1 MTLTKTATLSA
12 SLFFTSLT
20 LPLHAAHLWDEPS
33 AWTHDSLS
41 YEHRD
46 YPLFSAN
53 ELSLDLGGSYVAGER
68 GVKHLFNTNIKGHRG
83 QWGGNFGVNYFLT
96 KNIGVGADI
105 NMPNNGGHL
114 VDTALAD
121 LIVRWPLGNSGFA
134 PYLLGGAGR
143 TTDVRWEWVGQGG
156 LGLEFRFNRNV
167 GLFTDGRFIWPRH
180 SADQLMLR
188 AGIRV
193 AI

>member
-1 MTLTKTATLSA
+1 M
-12 SLFFTSLT
+12 
-20 LPLHAAHLWDEPS
+20 
-33 AWTHDSLS
+33 
-41 YEHRD
+41 
-46 YPLFSAN
+46 
-53 ELSLDLGGSYVAGER
+53 
-68 GVKHLFNTNIKGHRG
+68 
-83 QWGGNFGVNYFLT
+83 
-96 KNIGVGADI
+96 GADI
-105 NMPNNGGHL
+105 NMPDNGGHL
-114 VDTALAD
+114 VDTALVD

-180 SADQLMLR
+180 SSNQLMLR
-188 AGIRV
+188 AGIRI